1 MGRYFRLGKESAYGI
16 AASSF
21 VDIRAESIE
30 LLFDPNFAY
39 HRTVE
44 GGRFLQTAQS
54 ARQNSAGAVNLFPVY
69 DKGLGEILHM
79 LLGKVTTVENEVGV
93 RYTHT
98 FEPLPNITDSIK
110 MPSYTVAKGLDDI
123 TEERYPGCSVGSLR
137 IEANPGDFV
146 KLIPQMFGKK
156 PTTPAIASGMS
167 FSSLDYI
174 NAGQVVTQTLG
185 GITAKFEALTFDIV
199 GGAFPD
205 FKPGSKEPDGIDLN
219 PADVKVN
226 FTTRFLTI
234 DDLTDFLD
242 AEQKALVYKWQGP
255 TLGSGNY
262 SLQIDLPKLNFDEGD
277 IRVNQQERLVQAR
290 RVTAI
295 QDAVNGLIKCTLVN
309 GVNQY

>member
-1 MGRYFRLGKESAYGI
+1 VSRYFRLGKETAYGTP
-16 AASSF
+16 ASSF

-30 LLFDPNFAY
+30 LVFDPNFTY

-44 GGRFLQTAQS
+44 GGRRLQTAQS
-54 ARQNSAGAVNLFPVY
+54 ARHNSAGPVNLFPVY

-79 LLGKVTTVENEVGV
+79 LLGKVATVENEAGV

-98 FEPLPNITDSIK
+98 FEPLPNITDTVK

-123 TEERYPGCSVGSLR
+123 TEEQYPGCSVSNLR

-156 PTTPAIASGMS
+156 PTTPAIASGLS

-174 NAGQVVTQTLG
+174 NAGQVVTQTLNAV
-185 GITAKFEALTFDIV
+185 TTKFEALSFDIV

-219 PADVKVN
+219 PVDVKVN
-226 FTTRFLTI
+226 FTTRFLAEQ
-234 DDLTDFLD
+234 DLTDFLD
-242 AEQKALVYKWQGP
+242 ATQKALVYKWQGP

-262 SLQIDLPKLNFDEGD
+262 SLQIDIPKMNFDEGD
-277 IRVNQQERLVQAR
+277 IRVNQQERLVQAK

-295 QDAVNGLIKCTLVN
+295 EDAVNGLIKFTLVN
-309 GVNQY
+309 GVSQY